1 MSVSAE
7 TNVTKAHQEDDRE
20 VYSQWYGLGVTILG
34 DGVAPA
40 VPGANIKAL
49 EAMQSKFKEMQLRAA
64 SYHPNK
70 PQDDNKGVKTL
81 GSAMSNKPLL
91 KKVQEKFK
99 DYRILNMSENGDHEL
114 EEQKIEDLEKQIEAL
129 ERESQARQDFFND
142 QLDMWEDEKEAWE
155 EHYNDLI
162 EKNNEEIKLLE
173 DRYDFLKSQY
183 DEEIEFWTTKVKEL
197 QSSYDAW
204 AERWGDI
211 QDSLTEDVRS
221 LEEILADIAMY
232 GAPELQ
238 AQIGNITDLLKDM
251 GVSLGDF
258 NSSIGDS
265 GSGGNTGGYH
275 DIIDQMRENGQKWWE
290 AKNRGDTAEAEYYF
304 KLNQQLGAQIPGITF
319 NPGSGEWYWPDGTP
333 LYDNGGLAV
342 GKGIMVK
349 DVEEPELVL
358 SPEQTK
364 KFFTMPVL
372 AQDVLNQSTND
383 YDRYMQDMGVMYG
396 TNRDLAPDTRMEAR
410 TTNNVD
416 NRDYS
421 RSTYINGVELGDNML
436 DRPLSEILSLL
447 GIHRDY

>member
-1 MSVSAE
+1 
-7 TNVTKAHQEDDRE
+7 
-20 VYSQWYGLGVTILG
+20 
-34 DGVAPA
+34 
-40 VPGANIKAL
+40 
-49 EAMQSKFKEMQLRAA
+49 
-64 SYHPNK
+64 
-70 PQDDNKGVKTL
+70 
-81 GSAMSNKPLL
+81 
-91 KKVQEKFK
+91 
-99 DYRILNMSENGDHEL
+99 
-114 EEQKIEDLEKQIEAL
+114 
-129 ERESQARQDFFND
+129 
-142 QLDMWEDEKEAWE
+142 
-155 EHYNDLI
+155 
-162 EKNNEEIKLLE
+162 
-173 DRYDFLKSQY
+173 
-183 DEEIEFWTTKVKEL
+183 
-197 QSSYDAW
+197 
-204 AERWGDI
+204 
-211 QDSLTEDVRS
+211 
-221 LEEILADIAMY
+221 
-232 GAPELQ
+232 
-238 AQIGNITDLLKDM
+238 
-251 GVSLGDF
+251 
-258 NSSIGDS
+258 
-265 GSGGNTGGYH
+265 
-275 DIIDQMRENGQKWWE
+275 MRENGQKWWE
-290 AKNRGDTAEAEYYF
+290 AKNRGDIAEAEYYF

-421 RSTYINGVELGDNML
+421 RPTYINGVELGDNML